1 MVKSAER
8 VMLILS
14 LVGES
19 KHGLKHQEIAS
30 SLSIPKGSLS
40 LLLSDLVEGDFLT
53 TNPKDKRFRV
63 GPQILAL
70 AGRYLADMNIVE
82 ISQPIIRKLINQTG
96 ESCGIGVR
104 NANHVIVIWREN
116 SDEPLK
122 WDIKIGDQYLL
133 HSSAFGKAILAF
145 AASDDVQNYINTTG
159 LQAVTKNTITSTEV
173 FLKELALIREGGLAY
188 SKEENFL
195 GMISIGV
202 PVFDHTGRVVAS
214 LSVPIPVVRFNEEK
228 ERLVGDALK
237 KTANLLSKELG
248 YLG

>member
-19 KHGLKHQEIAS
+19 KHGLKHQQIAS

-40 LLLSDLVEGDFLT
+40 LLLADLVKGDFLT
-53 TNPKDKRFRV
+53 INPGDKRFRV
-63 GPQILAL
+63 GPKILAL

-82 ISQPIIRKLINQTG
+82 VSQPIIRKLINQTG

-104 NANHVIVIWREN
+104 NANHVVVVWREN

-122 WDIKIGDQYLL
+122 WDIKIGDHYLL

-145 AASDDVQNYINTTG
+145 AAPEDVQNYIDATG
-159 LQAVTKNTITSTEV
+159 LKAVTKHTITSKKI
-173 FLKELALIREGGLAY
+173 FLKELDLVRKGGLAY
-188 SKEENFL
+188 SKEENYL
-195 GMISIGV
+195 GIISIGV
-202 PVFDHTGRVVAS
+202 PVFDHTGRVTAS
-214 LSVPIPVVRFNEEK
+214 LSVPIPAVRFNRPK

-237 KTANLLSKELG
+237 KAANLLSKELG
-248 YLG
+248 YLP